1 MKLLIRTIFKI
12 LYILIYIPSIH
23 IIGAGAMLVFSL
35 FEWSNVKEDRK
46 YIKIFK
52 YNFNEWKD
60 MALPSIK
67 EIFDED

>member
-12 LYILIYIPSIH
+12 LYILIYIPGIYL
-23 IIGAGAMLVFSL
+23 IGVVAMLAYSA
-35 FEWSNVKEDRK
+35 FEWSIVNEDRK
-46 YIKIFK
+46 FTKIFK

-60 MALPSIK
+60 NALPSIK